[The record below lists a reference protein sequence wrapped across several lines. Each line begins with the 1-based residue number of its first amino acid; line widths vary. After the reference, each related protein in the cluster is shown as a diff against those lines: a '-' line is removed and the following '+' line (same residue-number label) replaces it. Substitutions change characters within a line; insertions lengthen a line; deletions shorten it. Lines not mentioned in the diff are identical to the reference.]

1 MSLMDA
7 LRKNDDPGLMINTNI
22 SVIENKIVMSYKI
35 KNFQRGK
42 QFIIDLLSSTHATQ

>member
-7 LRKNDDPGLMINTNI
+7 VRKSDDPGLMINTNI

-35 KNFQRGK
+35 KHFQEWK
-42 QFIIDLLSSTHATQ
+42 QLYKINLVSSTYAI